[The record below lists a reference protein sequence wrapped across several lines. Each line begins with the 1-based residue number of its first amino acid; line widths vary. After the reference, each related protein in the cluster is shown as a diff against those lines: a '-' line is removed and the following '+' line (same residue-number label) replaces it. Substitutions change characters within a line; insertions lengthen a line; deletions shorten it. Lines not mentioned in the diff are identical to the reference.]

1 MSDVKM
7 KYVIAEIDWDNCYA
21 DLIAAFDDREVAQ
34 EVLMEMWF
42 EYQYLYFCE
51 YVAWRYEYPGKDI
64 VQEALAD
71 TPKCPA
77 DCNLIIMEV
86 PDCGS

>member
-7 KYVIAEIDWDNCYA
+7 KYVIAEIDWDNCYS
-21 DLIAAFDDREVAQ
+21 DLIAAFDDRETAQ

-51 YVAWRYEYPGKDI
+51 YVAWRYEAPGKNI

-71 TPKCPA
+71 VPSLRY
-77 DCNLIIMEV
+77 CNLIIMEV

>member
-1 MSDVKM
+1 MENVKM
-7 KYVIAEIDWDNCYA
+7 KYVIAEIDWDNCYS
-21 DLIAAFDDREVAQ
+21 DLIAAFDDRDTAQ

-51 YVAWRYEYPGKDI
+51 YVAWRHEYPGRDI

-71 TPKCPA
+71 TPKSPA

>member
-1 MSDVKM
+1 MPDTKM

-21 DLIAAFDDREVAQ
+21 NLIAAFDDIYVAQ

-51 YVAWRYEYPGKDI
+51 YLEYRWERNDI
-64 VQEALAD
+64 LQEALD
-71 TPKCPA
+71 EVPSLRY
-77 DCNLIIMEV
+77 CNLIIMEV

>member
-7 KYVIAEIDWDNCYA
+7 KYVIAEIDWDNCYS
-21 DLIAAFDDREVAQ
+21 DLIAAFDDRETAQ

-42 EYQYLYFCE
+42 DYQYLYFCD
-51 YVAWRYEYPGKDI
+51 YVAWRYEAPGKNI
-64 VQEALAD
+64 LQEALKD
-71 TPKCPA
+71 VP
-77 DCNLIIMEV
+77 DLRYCNLIIMEV

>member
-1 MSDVKM
+1 MPNTKM
-7 KYVIAEIDWDNCYA
+7 KYVIAEIDWDNYYA
-21 DLIAAFDDREVAQ
+21 NLIAAFDDIYVAQ

-51 YVAWRYEYPGKDI
+51 YMEYRWERNDI
-64 VQEALAD
+64 LQEALD
-71 TPKCPA
+71 DVPSLRY
-77 DCNLIIMEV
+77 CNLIIMEV

>member
-7 KYVIAEIDWDNCYA
+7 KYVIAEIDWDNCYS
-21 DLIAAFDDREVAQ
+21 DLIAAFDDRETAQ

-42 EYQYLYFCE
+42 DYQYHYFCD
-51 YVAWRYEYPGKDI
+51 YVAWRYEAPGEDI
-64 VQEALAD
+64 VQEALD
-71 TPKCPA
+71 DVPSLRY
-77 DCNLIIMEV
+77 CNLIIMEV

>member
-1 MSDVKM
+1 MPDTKM
-7 KYVIAEIDWDNCYA
+7 KYVIAEIDWDNYYA
-21 DLIAAFDDREVAQ
+21 NLIAAFDDIYVAQ

-51 YVAWRYEYPGKDI
+51 YLEYRWERNDI
-64 VQEALAD
+64 LQEALD
-71 TPKCPA
+71 NVPSLRY
-77 DCNLIIMEV
+77 CNLIIMEV